1 MAKVPNEVAKKFK
14 ALEKLVSLG
23 ISSEDEIKKLT
34 PKDLMDAKDISFADV
49 VMIYQI
55 MESVKQ
61 NKLFAFLV
69 KYEKVMNDGEVKPEC
84 QENTNISQESTT
96 TKSKK

>member
-34 PKDLMDAKDISFADV
+34 PKDLMDGAVARKCDSPF
-49 VMIYQI
+49 
-55 MESVKQ
+55 SH
-61 NKLFAFLV
+61 
-69 KYEKVMNDGEVKPEC
+69 
-84 QENTNISQESTT
+84 
-96 TKSKK
+96 

>member
-34 PKDLMDAKDISFADV
+34 PKDLMAAKDISFADV

-61 NKLFAFLV
+61 NKLFSFLV

-96 TKSKK
+96 NKSKK

>member
-1 MAKVPNEVAKKFK
+1 MAKVSNEVAKKFK

-23 ISSEDEIKKLT
+23 ISSEEEIKKLT
-34 PKDLMDAKDISFADV
+34 PKDLMEAKDISFADV

-61 NKLFAFLV
+61 NKLFSFLV
-69 KYEKVMNDGEVKPEC
+69 KNEKVINDGEVKPEC

-96 TKSKK
+96 IKSKK

>member
-23 ISSEDEIKKLT
+23 IKTEDEVKKLT
-34 PKDLMDAKDISFADV
+34 PKDLMDAKDISFADIL
-49 VMIYQI
+49 MIYQI

-61 NKLFAFLV
+61 NRLFSFLV
-69 KYEKVMNDGEVKPEC
+69 KYEKAINDGEVTTEC

>member
-61 NKLFAFLV
+61 NKLFSFLAV
-69 KYEKVMNDGEVKPEC
+69 HTSCRGAIFLFCHCLSPFIFIKDR
-84 QENTNISQESTT
+84 
-96 TKSKK
+96 

>member
-61 NKLFAFLV
+61 NKLFSFLV
-69 KYEKVMNDGEVKPEC
+69 KNEKVINDGEVKPEC